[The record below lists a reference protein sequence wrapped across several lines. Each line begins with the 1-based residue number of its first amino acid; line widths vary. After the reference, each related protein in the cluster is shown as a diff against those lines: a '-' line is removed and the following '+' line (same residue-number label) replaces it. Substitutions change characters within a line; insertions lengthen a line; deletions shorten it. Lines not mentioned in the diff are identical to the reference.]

1 MAKTRKK
8 KVVQKKKKK
17 KSNFLPMLFS
27 IVILIGI
34 IFGVQVSNNGG
45 GLKGVVATLLGQSK
59 STLDSLETKYVLL
72 LGISK
77 DINVNLTD
85 TIMVAAYNPNMQK
98 ATIMSISRDTFVG
111 SNEANAKATDKL
123 NSIYSQYGVEGIL
136 KRVNKITGLDIEDY
150 VIINNNAV
158 VEIVDAIG
166 GVEFDVPIDMKYDD
180 PTQDLHIDLSKG
192 MQKID
197 GQKAEWL
204 LRFRHNNDGTSYPA
218 SYGDNDIGRM
228 RTQREFIK
236 EVVKQTID
244 VKNVFNIKSLINTIY
259 KNIEISMDRQELFAY
274 ISCVAEFNVDNLK
287 SYAFPT
293 ESKKCNGLWFEIYD
307 RANVKNQ
314 VSEME
319 KFLHTSTNENDI

>member
-34 IFGVQVSNNGG
+34 VFGVQVSNNGG

-192 MQKID
+192 LQKID

-218 SYGDNDIGRM
+218 NYGDNDFGRM
-228 RTQREFIK
+228 KTQRAFIT
-236 EVVKQTID
+236 ETIKQTISF
-244 VKNVFNIKSLINTIY
+244 KNVFKIRKIVKTIFN
-259 KNIEISMDRQELFAY
+259 NIETNLEIDMLLPYIPTAVDFNFDEIISNQL
-274 ISCVAEFNVDNLK
+274 
-287 SYAFPT
+287 PGT
-293 ESKKCNGLWFEIYD
+293 SKKCNDLWFFVQDKAETQMLI
-307 RANVKNQ
+307 K
-314 VSEME
+314 ELE
-319 KFLHTSTNENDI
+319 L